1 MERQREKEEI
11 VAKEQLGRIK
21 EREKKEDQRMN
32 ILSSREGEYI
42 KSNEKKGRDKD
53 KNEGDGGESEKQ

>member
-21 EREKKEDQRMN
+21 ERDKKEDQRMN
-32 ILSSREGEYI
+32 ILSSRVGEYI
-42 KSNEKKGRDKD
+42 KSNEKKGRYKD
-53 KNEGDGGESEKQ
+53 KNGRDGEKSKQ